1 MASSST
7 DSNLDV
13 ESDPL
18 PPPTRRRMAG
28 PDYTPAELAE
38 KEACMRRLSIEY
50 PDLTAWH
57 HELVYDFCATTP
69 QAQID
74 EIIES
79 GKWENTPSKFCPGA
93 TKKIIDAV
101 KQIST

>member
-1 MASSST
+1 MNKESL
-7 DSNLDV
+7 DSPDS
-13 ESDPL
+13 ETL
-18 PPPTRRRMAG
+18 PIPTKRRMAG
-28 PDYTPAELAE
+28 PEYTPSQLAE
-38 KEACMRRLSIEY
+38 KEAWMRRLSIEY

-79 GKWENTPSKFCPGA
+79 GKWENTPSKFSPGA
-93 TKKIIDAV
+93 TRKIIEAV
-101 KQIST
+101 KQSST